1 MNPALPGPGYPFRF
15 LIERPS
21 IGGGLLL
28 ETYLCPFQTR
38 AGDHYIAQ
46 VERYQH
52 HIYVVKF
59 YLKQHRNTRDADKR
73 FQHQTNRG
81 AAEALRVIHT
91 CIRVMLYVIQRD
103 PLASVGFIGTPKPA
117 EIKATTQRYRIYTQM
132 MTSYFS
138 QKDWHHQDFPAESAY
153 LLLNRRALAHTPDL
167 LVKAGA
173 MFDALYLM
181 PDTLRGAGPPETAGV
196 G

>member
-1 MNPALPGPGYPFRF
+1 MLH
-15 LIERPS
+15 
-21 IGGGLLL
+21 
-28 ETYLCPFQTR
+28 TYLCPFRTKS
-38 AGDHYIAQ
+38 GDHYLAQ
-46 VERYQH
+46 VEEYQH
-52 HIYVVKF
+52 HLYVIKF
-59 YLKQHRNTRDADKR
+59 YLKKDRHARDPDQR
-73 FQHQTNRG
+73 FQRQTNRG

-91 CIRVMLYVIQRD
+91 CLHVMLAFIARD
-103 PLASVGFIGTPKPA
+103 PLASCGFIGSPKPD
-117 EIKATTQRYRIYTQM
+117 EDKRLTQRFRIYTQLM
-132 MTSYFS
+132 KTYFPDE
-138 QKDWHHQDFPAESAY
+138 DWQHRSFPAESAY